1 MAKTYLSSGG
11 DISAVLSVLYHSP
24 EFWTADSYR
33 AKVKTPLEFVVSA
46 ARASNA
52 TTDNMQPLVN
62 ALRDMGMPLYGAIPP
77 TGYNWQASTW
87 VSTGALVNRM
97 NFALRLAAN
106 KLPGITV
113 TWPTEAAPNQA
124 ASGPI
129 ATPESEERRLE
140 PILVAGGVSDS
151 TRTAVLDQFRQQ
163 AAQGAAQ
170 PRPIPAIAKPINLTQ
185 AAAALDRQD
194 QLLAGLLLGSPEFQR
209 R

>member
-1 MAKTYLSSGG
+1 MAKSYLSSGG
-11 DISAVLSVLYHSP
+11 DISTVMTTLFHSP
-24 EFWTADSYR
+24 EFWAADSYR

-52 TTDNMQPLVN
+52 TMENMQPFVN

-106 KLPGITV
+106 KLPGVTV
-113 TWPTEAAPNQA
+113 AWSDQA

-129 ATPESEERRLE
+129 TTPESEEQRLE
-140 PILVAGGVSDS
+140 PVLVAGGISDS
-151 TRTAVLDQFRQQ
+151 TRAAVLDQFQQ
-163 AAQGAAQ
+163 QSAQGAAQ
-170 PRPIPAIAKPINLTQ
+170 AKPIPAATKPGNQAQ